1 MKSTLSQ
8 GRRISWSS
16 AVVVTLAWAVLATA
30 MLPGPGH
37 TQTLMV
43 VRAGKITGDMSVFP
57 VVFGSEQGIYR
68 RAGLDLK
75 LIDFG
80 GGADAIRG
88 LLAGD
93 TDTFITTMFSTL
105 TLVKSRGRAD
115 ITATFQLSDHPIFL
129 LVVKADSRVRTVAD
143 LKGGKIGIT
152 TFGSG
157 SDFLARAMLVKAGL
171 KADEDVTLVQARS
184 IPAAVAGVEKG
195 DLDAAVAWHPL
206 AAEGA
211 SRGTLRV
218 LAAAKDDAPGLE
230 PTTPAFRDE
239 FVQRNGPAAKRFIQA
254 TLESIRQIRR
264 DRAAA
269 VREAVRI
276 HQIPEPIART
286 TIDYYASGV
295 WTQDGRFNEKGLI
308 DTQLWLIRIA
318 QIERIVP
325 LNTLIR
331 KDLLP

>member
-1 MKSTLSQ
+1 MTSSRRG
-8 GRRISWSS
+8 GRWTGTVI
-16 AVVVTLAWAVLATA
+16 ALLACAVLI
-30 MLPGPGH
+30 LGVSLEPGRG
-37 TQTLMV
+37 QTSV
-43 VRAGKITGDMSVFP
+43 VIRAGKITGDMSVFP
-57 VVFGSEQGIYR
+57 VVFGSEAGIYR
-68 RAGLDLK
+68 RAGLDLR
-75 LIDFG
+75 LVDFG
-80 GGADAIRG
+80 GGADAVRA

-93 TDTFITTMFSTL
+93 TDAFMTTMFSTL

-115 ITATFQLSDHPIFL
+115 VTAVFQLSDHPIFL

-143 LKGGKIGIT
+143 LKGGKVGIT

-230 PTTPAFRDE
+230 PTTPAFRDD
-239 FVQRNGPAAKRFIQA
+239 FIQRNGPSVKRFIQA
-254 TLESIRQIRR
+254 TLDSLRQIRR
-264 DRAAA
+264 DRPAA

-276 HQIPEPIART
+276 HQIPEAIART

-295 WTQDGRFNEKGLI
+295 WTQEGRFNDKGLI
-308 DTQLWLIRIA
+308 DTQLWLIRIS

>member
-1 MKSTLSQ
+1 M
-8 GRRISWSS
+8 RRVPLHPVIG
-16 AVVVTLAWAVLATA
+16 ALLACVVLALG
-30 MLPGPGH
+30 MLPAPGY
-37 TQTLMV
+37 TQEPGLI
-43 VRAGKITGDMSVFP
+43 RAGKIIGDMSVFP

-68 RAGLDLK
+68 RAGLAVR

-80 GGADAIRG
+80 NGADAIRA

-93 TDTFITTMFSTL
+93 IDVFLTTMFSTL

-115 ITATFQLSDHPIFL
+115 ITAGFQLSDHPIFL
-129 LVVKADSRVRTVAD
+129 LLVKADSRVRAVAD
-143 LKGGKIGIT
+143 LKGGKVGIT

-157 SDFLARAMLVKAGL
+157 SDFLARAMLVKSGL

-206 AAEGA
+206 AAEGVI
-211 SRGTLRV
+211 RGTLRV
-218 LAAAKDDAPGLE
+218 LATARDETPGLE
-230 PTTPAFRDE
+230 PTTPAFRDD
-239 FVQRNGPAAKRFIQA
+239 FVQRNGPAARRFIQA
-254 TLESIRQIRR
+254 TLESIRQIRK
-264 DRAAA
+264 DRAGA
-269 VREAVRI
+269 VREAARI
-276 HQIPEPIART
+276 HQMPEAVART
-286 TIDYYASGV
+286 TIDYYASSI
-295 WTQDGRFNEKGLI
+295 WTQDGHFNEKGMI
-308 DTQLWLIRIA
+308 ETQLWLIRIG